1 MNNKSDLK
9 IFTRMLKELGKLTP
23 IMLLTIL
30 FGVGG
35 YIVASSIAV
44 FSTLAATSLLK
55 QGFIIPI
62 GTAIIVI
69 IVSAV
74 LRGVLRYAEQL
85 SGHYIAFRILAI
97 LRDRIFAKLRKLAPA
112 KLDTK
117 EKGNIVS
124 IITSDIE
131 LMEVFYAHTI
141 APVMIAIC
149 TSIIFTIVLSYIHI
163 AFGVLGGC
171 MYILLGFVLPVVLKN
186 RATSDAANYRK
197 NLGKNSAFLLDSLRG
212 LKEILFFGTG
222 NSTKDTINKN
232 TENMG
237 NSAKALK
244 KREGLGYALT
254 DLIIVIS
261 MFACVLLGY
270 HLYTIDAIS
279 VPELII
285 ALVILVSSFGSV
297 VALSALSTTLAGT
310 VASARRVFDLLDE
323 TPVVYD
329 VLGTQRVKDADITYQ
344 DVSFQYPGRDIKI
357 LRNINTYIGK
367 KQSIAISGNSGSGK
381 STMLKLLMRFYDTN
395 AGTLRIGSDSI
406 YSIPT
411 TSLRKAQVFVEQDTF
426 LFNDTIENNIRLE
439 KDQATTEQIVDAAKK
454 AAIHDMITRLPNGY
468 KTNVGELGGRLSSG
482 EKQRIAL
489 ARAFLRESHML
500 LLDEPTSNLD
510 ALSEA
515 EILKSIKTHCTNQTV
530 ILVSHR
536 ESTTKICDR
545 ILKIENGCVVEEGS

>member
-35 YIVASSIAV
+35 YIAAASIGV
-44 FSTLAATSLLK
+44 FATLAAASLLE
-55 QGFIIPI
+55 QGIII
-62 GTAIIVI
+62 SMSTAVIVI
-69 IVSAV
+69 VVSAV

-97 LRDRIFAKLRKLAPA
+97 LRDKIFNKLRKLAPA

-149 TSIIFTIVLSYIHI
+149 TSIIYTIVLSYIHI
-163 AFGVLGGC
+163 ALGVLGGC
-171 MYILLGFVLPVVLKN
+171 MYILLGFVLPIVLKN
-186 RATSDAANYRK
+186 RAASDAGNYRK
-197 NLGKNSAFLLDSLRG
+197 HLGKNSAYLLDALRG

-222 NSTKDTINKN
+222 TATKDTINKN
-232 TENMG
+232 THEMG
-237 NSAKALK
+237 SSAKAVK
-244 KREGLGYALT
+244 KREGLGYAIT
-254 DLIIVIS
+254 DLLIIIS
-261 MFACVLLGY
+261 MFGCLVHGYNLL
-270 HLYTIDAIS
+270 TMDEIS
-279 VPELII
+279 APQLII
-285 ALVILVSSFGSV
+285 ALVLLVSSFGPV

-323 TPVVYD
+323 PPAVYD
-329 VLGTQRVKDADITYQ
+329 VLGTQQVKDTDIIYHN
-344 DVSFQYPGRDIKI
+344 VSFKYESREAQI
-357 LRNINTYIGK
+357 LRNINTHIDS
-367 KQSIAISGNSGSGK
+367 KQSVAINGSSGCGK
-381 STMLKLLMRFYDTN
+381 STMLKLLMRFYDIS
-395 AGTLRIGSDSI
+395 AGSLQIGNDAI
-406 YSIPT
+406 NSIPT
-411 TSLRKAQVFVEQDTF
+411 TSLRKAQAFVEQDTF

-439 KDQATTEQIVDAAKK
+439 NNQATMEQIVDAAKK
-454 AAIHDMITRLPNGY
+454 AAIHNMIVTLPNGY
-468 KTNVGELGGRLSSG
+468 QTNVGELGGRLSSG

-489 ARAFLRESHML
+489 ARAFLRDSHIL

-515 EILKSIKTHCTNQTV
+515 EILKSIKTHCTDQTV

-536 ESTTKICDR
+536 ESTTNICDR